1 MPMSIKIVELDF
13 PWPSF
18 TTDYVGW
25 RSDFTV
31 AGTANEL
38 HIDFPPCI
46 STQIDYILKKN
57 FLSNII
63 FTERSNIAKIVQYLN
78 V

>member
-1 MPMSIKIVELDF
+1 MFVPMSIKIVELDF

-31 AGTANEL
+31 AGTANEF
-38 HIDFPPCI
+38 HIDFPPC
-46 STQIDYILKKN
+46 TQHNIILHYENNFFKYFYLN
-57 FLSNII
+57 FLNLIKAFAS
-63 FTERSNIAKIVQYLN
+63 
-78 V
+78 